1 MEDDSVDMEDGLKD
15 DIIDMGDD
23 SIDIEDGS
31 IDMGYLVNM
40 MPALP
45 PSHASEQSVYC
56 SQQSQQ
62 SRPIVDARGE
72 GSCRTYRNVASSA

>member
-45 PSHASEQSVYC
+45 PSHAS
-56 SQQSQQ
+56 
-62 SRPIVDARGE
+62 
-72 GSCRTYRNVASSA
+72 